1 MIIAIDGPAGSGK
14 TTIAKLLASKLNIA
28 YFDTGAT
35 YRALTLKALRNKVN
49 LSDET
54 ALGNTAK
61 SLNVRLE
68 GKRVYLDNR
77 EVSDE
82 IRTPLIDKNISLV
95 VSYPK
100 VRKIMVELQRSLA
113 QGGDSVVEGR
123 DITTVVFPQA
133 EFKFYLDAR
142 PEIRAERRFK
152 ELNEK
157 GLKIGFNE
165 VNADLSKRDH
175 ADKNRKVGALTISED
190 AIYLDTTHLS
200 IEEVAQKLLFYIKK
214 QKE

>member
-165 VNADLSKRDH
+165 INADLSKRDH